1 MSAGTTGRASPDFYE
16 LLGVPRDADTDAI
29 QRAYRKLAR
38 RYHPDINSDPSAEER
53 FKDLSEA
60 YDVLSDP
67 DTRARYDRFGRDF
80 RRVPEGAER
89 WADAPRGGFGPGAGP
104 GAGADGTAGRGGGFG
119 FEGFQGFD
127 FEDLFGGVRGFARR
141 RGRVGPVPG
150 ADQEAEIEILLAEAY
165 RGARRRITLP
175 GPRGLREVD
184 VAVPAGVRDGQRL
197 RLAGQGGRGRDGGS
211 PGDLYLVV
219 RLAPDPRFR
228 VEGRDVHTDL
238 PLAPWEAV
246 LGTAAGLDTPAGER
260 MTVTVPPAT
269 SSGRRLRLRGR
280 GLPAPGRDAS
290 REATGGSAGAAGG
303 GGGPGGAAGDLYAHA
318 RIMVPPNPAE
328 RETELFRELARVS
341 SFNPR
346 ERS

>member
-16 LLGVPRDADTDAI
+16 LLGVPRDADADAI

-89 WADAPRGGFGPGAGP
+89 WADAPPGGFGAAPGTGPGAGS
-104 GAGADGTAGRGGGFG
+104 GAGGRGGGFG
-119 FEGFQGFD
+119 FEGFQGFQGFD

-141 RGRVGPVPG
+141 RGRAGPVPG
-150 ADQEAEIEILLAEAY
+150 ADQEAEIEISLAEAY
-165 RGARRRITLP
+165 RGGRRRITLP
-175 GPRGLREVD
+175 GPHGPREVE
-184 VAVPAGVRDGQRL
+184 VAVPAGIRDGQRL
-197 RLAGQGGRGRDGGS
+197 RLAGQGGRGRDGAS
-211 PGDLYLVV
+211 PGDLYLMV
-219 RLAPDPRFR
+219 RLTPDPRFR

-260 MTVTVPPAT
+260 VTVTVPPGT
-269 SSGRRLRLRGR
+269 SSGRRLRLRGW
-280 GLPAPGRDAS
+280 GLPAPGRDAD
-290 REATGGSAGAAGG
+290 RAAEG
-303 GGGPGGAAGDLYAHA
+303 AGDLYAHM
-318 RIMVPPNPAE
+318 RIMVPPDPTE
-328 RETELFRELARVS
+328 RESELFRELARVS

-346 ERS
+346 SGNPRGRS